1 MKCNLDFLGR
11 RDNGGKKF
19 KAPRSP
25 FPFLLLPH
33 DAMSGLSMP
42 TPRRKTAIMLRISLK
57 RNICSIRVLVSTP
70 LMEYTM

>member
-11 RDNGGKKF
+11 GDNGGKKF

-25 FPFLLLPH
+25 SPFLLLPH

-42 TPRRKTAIMLRISLK
+42 TPRRKTELILSISWK
-57 RNICSIRVLVSTP
+57 RNICKFESLAG
-70 LMEYTM
+70 